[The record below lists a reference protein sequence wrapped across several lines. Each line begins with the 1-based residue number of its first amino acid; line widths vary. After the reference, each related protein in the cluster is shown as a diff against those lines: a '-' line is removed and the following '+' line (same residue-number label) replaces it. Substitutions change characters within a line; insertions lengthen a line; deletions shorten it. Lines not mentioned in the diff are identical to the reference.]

1 MFHIYGFY
9 KFKKLNN
16 LKKIKKILENYL
28 QVYDISGTIIIS
40 SEGVNGTISAKQDYL
55 LKFNILFKKLLSIK
69 KFNSKNNST
78 SKFNP
83 FHKPKV
89 KIKKEVVPIGFKVK
103 NYKKPKNNLNPSE
116 WNRIIKKKNTVLI
129 DARKSFEYDV
139 GSFKKSL
146 NPNIENFREFPK
158 YLKQF
163 KKSENIAMFCTG
175 GIRCEKANIYLKK
188 KGFKNVYVLNGGI
201 INYLN
206 NIDKKN
212 SQWSGECFVFDN
224 RVSIKHGLKQGSYLV
239 CSGCRKPLSVKEK
252 KSSKYLEGIHCP
264 KCHDYL
270 TDDQKSRF
278 AMRQKQIILAKK
290 TGKRHIFK
298 KEY

>member
-1 MFHIYGFY
+1 MFNIFGFY
-9 KFKKLNN
+9 KFKKINN
-16 LKKIKKILENYL
+16 LKKLKKKLENNLKDYG
-28 QVYDISGTIIIS
+28 ISGTIIIS
-40 SEGVNGTISAKQDYL
+40 SEGVNGTISAKNNNL
-55 LKFNILFKKLLSIK
+55 LKFNKLLKKILSIK
-69 KFNSKNNST
+69 KYNSENNSN

-89 KIKKEVVPIGFKVK
+89 KIKKEVVPMGFKVR
-103 NYKKPKNNLNPSE
+103 NYKFPKNNLNPRE
-116 WNRIIKKKNTVLI
+116 WNKIIKKNDTVLI

-139 GSFKKSL
+139 GSL
-146 NPNIENFREFPK
+146 N
-158 YLKQF
+158 QF

-188 KGFKNVYVLNGGI
+188 KGFKNVYVLKGGI

-224 RVSIKHGLKQGSYLV
+224 RVSIKHGLKQGSYSV

-264 KCHDYL
+264 KCHDHL

-290 TGKRHIFK
+290 TSKRHIFK

>member
-1 MFHIYGFY
+1 MFNIYGFY
-9 KFKKLNN
+9 KFKKLNR
-16 LKKIKKILENYL
+16 LKKLKNTLENL
-28 QVYDISGTIIIS
+28 LKFKEIGGTIIIS
-40 SEGVNGTISAKQDYL
+40 SEGVNGTISGKHENFIDFKNL
-55 LKFNILFKKLLSIK
+55 LKKILSIK
-69 KFNSKNNST
+69 KFNSENNSK

-83 FHKPKV
+83 FHKLKI
-89 KIKKEVVPIGFKVK
+89 KIKKEVVPMGFKVK
-103 NYKKPKNNLNPSE
+103 NYYYPKNNLSPKE
-116 WNRIIKKKNTVLI
+116 WNRVIKKKNTVLI

-139 GSFKKSL
+139 GSFNKSI
-146 NPNIENFREFPK
+146 NPNLEKFREFPNFLRK
-158 YLKQF
+158 F

-188 KGFKNVYVLNGGI
+188 KGFKNVYVLKGGI

-206 NIDKKN
+206 KIDKKN
-212 SQWSGECFVFDN
+212 SEWHGECFVFDN
-224 RVSIKHGLKQGSYLV
+224 RVSLKHGLKKGSYSI
-239 CSGCRKPLSVKEK
+239 CSGCRKPLSIKEK

-278 AMRQKQIILAKK
+278 AMRQKQILLAKK